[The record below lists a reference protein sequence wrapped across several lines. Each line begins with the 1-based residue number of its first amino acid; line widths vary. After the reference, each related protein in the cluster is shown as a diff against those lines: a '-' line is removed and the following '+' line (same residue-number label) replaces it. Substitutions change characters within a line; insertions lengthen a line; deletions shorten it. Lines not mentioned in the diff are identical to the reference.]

1 MFIGALNQTRI
12 TMSSVLVKNV
22 TAVNNKWELAQQ
34 LDQGV
39 DVMFATQ
46 Q

>member
-1 MFIGALNQTRI
+1 MFRGALHQTRI
-12 TMSSVLVKNV
+12 AMSSVLVKNV

-39 DVMFATQ
+39 DVLFAAQ